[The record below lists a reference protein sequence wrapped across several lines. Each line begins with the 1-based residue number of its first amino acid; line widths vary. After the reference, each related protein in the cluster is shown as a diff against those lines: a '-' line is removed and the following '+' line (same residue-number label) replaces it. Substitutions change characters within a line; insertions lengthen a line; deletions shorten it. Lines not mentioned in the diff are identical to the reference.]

1 MNSTGYKQCKKCV
14 MDTTTTLISFDENGI
29 CNFCHEYD
37 QLASKTVNRP
47 REERY
52 KDFEF
57 SINEIRNWGVGKK
70 YDCILGLSGGLDSS
84 YMALIAMKHGLRPLL
99 VHFDNGWNSEIA
111 IKNIENIVNKTG
123 FDLYTYVINWEEF
136 KDLQIAYFKAS
147 VIDIEVPTD
156 QLIFASLY
164 KIAYDRNIKYILS
177 GNNIRTE
184 AILPTDWCFPNKLD
198 YTNLSNIHKKYGKIE
213 LKNFPRLGVL
223 ERNSYYL
230 AGIRQVTFFDK
241 HDFNVEEV
249 KKALQS
255 EFNYVVYP
263 YKHYESVFTRFYQ
276 GYILPKKFNV
286 DKRKAHLSTL
296 ICSGQLTREEAIEE
310 LKKPTY
316 PLKEQEEDKAFVLKK
331 WSMTSQEFDEIMEH
345 KPVPHLEFGLDKV
358 IHTDDFVYKL
368 KMFYLYKIAFPLGLV
383 KRIK

>member
-1 MNSTGYKQCKKCV
+1 MNSTEYKQCKKCV

-37 QLASKTVNRP
+37 VLASKTVNRP
-47 REERY
+47 KEERY
-52 KDFEF
+52 KDFEL
-57 SINEIRNWGVGKK
+57 SINEIKKWGVGKK

-84 YMALIAMKHGLRPLL
+84 YMALIAKEYGLRPLL

-164 KIAYDRNIKYILS
+164 KIAYERNIKYILS

-184 AILPTDWCFPNKLD
+184 AVLPADWCFPNKLD
-198 YTNLSNIHKKYGKIE
+198 YTNLYNIHQKYGKIK
-213 LKNFPRLGVL
+213 LKNFPKLGIIQ
-223 ERNSYYL
+223 RNSYYL
-230 AGIRQVTFFDK
+230 SGIRQVAFFDK
-241 HDFNVEEV
+241 LDFDVTYV
-249 KKALQS
+249 KGKLIS
-255 EFNYVVYP
+255 EFNYQIYP
-263 YKHYESVFTRFYQ
+263 CKHYESVFTRFYQ

-286 DKRKAHLSTL
+286 DKRKAHLSSM
-296 ICSGQLTREEAIEE
+296 ICSNQITKLEAKEE
-310 LKKPTY
+310 LNNPPY
-316 PLKEQEEDKAFVLKK
+316 PENEQRNDKEYVLKK
-331 WSMTSQEFDEIMEH
+331 WEMSEGEFDAIMRL
-345 KPVPHLEFGLDKV
+345 KPVDHKIFGYDKP
-358 IHTDDFVYKL
+358 IQQTDLIYKL
-368 KMFYLYKIAFPLGLV
+368 YMFYLYKIAFPLGL
-383 KRIK
+383 KRRIL